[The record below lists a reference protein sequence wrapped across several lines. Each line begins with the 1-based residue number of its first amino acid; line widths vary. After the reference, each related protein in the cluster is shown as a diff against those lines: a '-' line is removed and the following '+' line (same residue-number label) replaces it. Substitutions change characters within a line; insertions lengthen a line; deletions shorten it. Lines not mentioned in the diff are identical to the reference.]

1 MIEQRTINGEKIG
14 FPDGSKLWRHIK
26 TDGIYAVLCPAVIE
40 AGTVPAV
47 LYSKS
52 GGDGTVWVRPVTEF
66 LDGRFEVMP

>member
-1 MIEQRTINGEKIG
+1 MIEKRFINGKEVD
-14 FPDGSKLWRHIK
+14 FPSTDRLWRHIK

-40 AGTVPAV
+40 VDLTPAV

-66 LDGRFEVMP
+66 LDGRFEVIK